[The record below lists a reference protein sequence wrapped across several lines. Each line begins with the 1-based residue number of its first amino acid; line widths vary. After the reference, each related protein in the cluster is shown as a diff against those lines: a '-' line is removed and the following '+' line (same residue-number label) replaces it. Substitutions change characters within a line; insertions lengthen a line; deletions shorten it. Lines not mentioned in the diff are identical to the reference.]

1 MTKEKKLAKQ
11 GEKRRFNAP
20 KDAFVALGP
29 HYNRVGQI
37 VDIDKDG
44 LEFRYMAG
52 KAPSGKSFELDIFLS
67 DGDFYL
73 EKVPCKTVSDVKTH
87 ASPYAPLNMRQCAV
101 QFVELSPDQRSQL
114 EYFIRN
120 CTPGEVIV

>member
-11 GEKRRFNAP
+11 GENRRFNAP

-37 VDIDKDG
+37 VDIGKDG

-52 KAPSGKSFELDIFLS
+52 KEPSGQSFELDIFLS

-87 ASPYAPLNMRQCAV
+87 ESPYAPLNMRQCAV
-101 QFVELSPDQRSQL
+101 QYGELSPRQVSQL
-114 EYFIRN
+114 EYFIKN
-120 CTPGEVIV
+120 YTSG